1 MIGITIGGGIFRT
14 PAGIATRVPDPVLML
29 GVWVLGGVIVLC
41 GALAFAE
48 LSAAMP
54 ETGGMYVYL
63 REGWGRPYAFLY
75 GWAQLVL
82 IRAAA
87 LGGIS
92 SVFGEYFL
100 RVVRHRPARSIPTW
114 ADYLAAGAIIF
125 AAVTNIVGVRLGALF
140 AGISTITKFGA
151 LAFLVL
157 ASFAARRR
165 RRRELHQ
172 LRRPPARPSIPGCS
186 AWR

>member
-1 MIGITIGGGIFRT
+1 MSTCAR
-14 PAGIATRVPDPVLML
+14 AGA
-29 GVWVLGGVIVLC
+29 
-41 GALAFAE
+41 
-48 LSAAMP
+48 
-54 ETGGMYVYL
+54 
-63 REGWGRPYAFLY
+63 GRYAFLY

-100 RVVRHRPARSIPTW
+100 RVIGIDPAAHADW

-125 AAVTNIVGVRLGALF
+125 AGATNIVGVQLGALF
-140 AGISTITKFGA
+140 AGISTIAKFGA
-151 LAFLVL
+151 LALLVRRVVPAWAA
-157 ASFAARRR
+157 ASARSFEQLRLDRRR
-165 RRRELHQ
+165 RRCR
-172 LRRPPARPSIPGCS
+172 ACS